1 MPYYESLGYN
11 CWGMFMS
18 QETLL
23 SPQKAGATVNIDTSN
38 YQYVTFSAPGL
49 AGAETCSVSV
59 HVPDGL
65 TDVVARDVNG
75 TTTGL
80 TSSALTRTF
89 FGGPNYKLV
98 LSATAGNCGLYA
110 DFGGRVV

>member
-1 MPYYESLGYN
+1 
-11 CWGMFMS
+11 MS

-23 SPQKAGATVNIDTSN
+23 SPQKAGATVNTETSN

-65 TDVVARDVNG
+65 TDVVALDVNG
-75 TTTGL
+75 SAGGL
-80 TSSALTRTF
+80 TATNPTRTY

-98 LSATAGNCGLYA
+98 LSATVANCGLYA
-110 DFGGRVV
+110 DFGGRVM

>member
-1 MPYYESLGYN
+1 
-11 CWGMFMS
+11 MS
-18 QETLL
+18 QVTLL
-23 SPQKAGATVNIDTSN
+23 SPQQAGATVSVDTSN

-49 AGAETCSVSV
+49 AGAETCSVSI

-80 TSSALTRTF
+80 TSSVLTRTF
-89 FGGPNYKLV
+89 FGGPTYTLV
-98 LSATAGNCGLYA
+98 LSATASDCGLYA
-110 DFGGRVV
+110 DFGGRVM